1 MPETSASALPFVFRG
16 GADAADAAA
25 VRALFA
31 PRVVKIGSHKRKLD
45 QAIESINLRA
55 AYVAAQRPSATSFF
69 AATKS
74 ERGGN

>member
-1 MPETSASALPFVFRG
+1 MLPYIFRG
-16 GADAADAAA
+16 GADAAAAAA

-31 PRVVKIGSHKRKLD
+31 PRVDKIASLKRNLE
-45 QAIESINLRA
+45 QVTEWINLRA